1 MRRFVQLLAT
11 LVRKS
16 PVAILVGSVALTVV
30 FGVFAGQQVQA
41 EGNEGFSPDSAEF
54 RAFDTIAEYFSDNS
68 EEPVQVVVQ
77 ARSGNDLFTAAALRE
92 YVTTI
97 ATIEQSRAGE
107 LMVGR
112 PGGDVIGFFT
122 PVIQALEG
130 RATELG
136 ISFDMLLQNVTDDDV
151 KQAFFGAMEQ
161 LPPDVAGVFPRL
173 FGEGADLTVPTA
185 DTGLIVMFLNVSD
198 LDDPDQTILQ
208 SIEVDMADKVEG
220 LDTEV
225 TDASAFSFALLF
237 SDQDETTA
245 EIGRLFGFAF
255 IIIILILV
263 FVYWFTPPP
272 GRAAWSLRRAVA
284 DMSLT
289 MLVIVMSITWMNG
302 IGVLFGPKYL
312 GFIGN
317 FSPLL
322 QIVPILL
329 IGLGVDYAIHTTARY
344 REELHEGET
353 VDGAATNATLTV
365 GIALVLATA
374 TTAVGFLTNIT
385 NPVTALKD
393 FGIVASIGIISA
405 FILMLTVVPSIR
417 VLLDRRAEKRGVL
430 PVESLGTSAN
440 RFLPKLI
447 GRTAFLAERLAVP
460 TLLVAALLGG
470 IGAYGLTRLDTTF
483 SFTDFLPDDS
493 PRLVTFETITDKFG
507 GGFGEETEVI
517 IESDTVASVATHN
530 ALVAA
535 LGNLASTE
543 NVLQFGDQAAAE
555 SPVSVIAQL
564 VSPTEIQSEE
574 FMQYAFANG
583 LRQDLTVAP
592 GTDVAALYDKAVEIV
607 PQTMARVLAKVNGSY
622 RFMDIGVST
631 QAGESGARQLNADL
645 RAAFAPVE
653 NLEGTT
659 VVATNQNIV
668 SDGVI
673 QALGDSQVSSLFLT
687 IIAAM
692 TLLVITFAI
701 EARRPFLGV
710 ITILPV
716 VLIVLWVFGMMS
728 LTGIPFNPVT
738 AMIANIA
745 IGIGVPYSIH
755 ITHRYQGDRD
765 KAESAEVA
773 IRETATHTGGA
784 LAGSAFTT
792 AAGFGILVTASLL
805 PFRQLGL
812 VTVYAIVFAL
822 LASVLVLP
830 SMLILWDR
838 WHAKRGHSAVDHTR

>member
-1 MRRFVQLLAT
+1 VRRFVRLLAA

-16 PVAILVGSVALTVV
+16 PVVILVGSVALTVV
-30 FGVFAGQQVQA
+30 FAGFAGQQVMA

-54 RAFDTIAEYFSDNS
+54 RAFDTIAEHFSENS

-77 ARSGNDLFTAAALRE
+77 AKPGNDLFTAAALRE

-97 ATIEQSRAGE
+97 TTIEESRAGE

-112 PGGDVIGFFT
+112 PGGDVVGFFT
-122 PVIQALEG
+122 PVVQALQA
-130 RATELG
+130 RAVELG
-136 ISFDMLLQNVTDDDV
+136 LPFDAVLANITDDDV
-151 KQAFFGAMEQ
+151 KQAFIGGMAQ

-173 FGEGADLTVPTA
+173 FGEGADLAVPSA
-185 DTGLIVMFLNVSD
+185 DTGLIVMFLNVSG

-208 SIEVDMADKVEG
+208 AIEVDMADEVEA
-220 LDTEV
+220 LETEV

-255 IIIILILV
+255 IIIMLILI

-272 GRAAWSLRRAVA
+272 GRGLWSLRRAFA
-284 DMSLT
+284 DMALT
-289 MLVIVMSITWMNG
+289 MMVIIMSIIWMNG
-302 IGVLFGPKYL
+302 VGVLFGPKYL
-312 GFIGN
+312 GIIGN

-344 REELHEGET
+344 REELHAGET

-393 FGIVASIGIISA
+393 FGIVASIGIVSA
-405 FILMLTVVPSIR
+405 FVLMLTVVPSIR
-417 VLLDRRAEKRGVL
+417 VLLDRRAESRGVL
-430 PVESLGTSAN
+430 PVESLGTSSS

-447 GRTAFLAERLAVP
+447 GRTAFLAEKIAVP

-470 IGAYGLTRLDTTF
+470 IGAYGLTQLDTTF

-493 PRLVTFETITDKFG
+493 PRLGTFETITEKFG
-507 GGFGEETEVI
+507 GGFGEETEII
-517 IESDTVASVATHN
+517 IESDNVATAETHN

-535 LGNLASTE
+535 LGNLASTT
-543 NVLQFGDQAAAE
+543 NVLQFGEQAAAE

-564 VSPTEIQSEE
+564 VSPTEIQNEQ
-574 FMQYAFANG
+574 FMQYAFSNG
-583 LRQDLTVAP
+583 LQQDMTVAP
-592 GTDVAALYDKAVEIV
+592 DTDVVALYDKAAEAV
-607 PQTMARVLAKVNGSY
+607 PQTMARVLAKVDGSY

-631 QAGESGARQLNADL
+631 QAGEGGARQLNKDL
-645 RAAFAPVE
+645 RSAFEPVE
-653 NLEGTT
+653 NLVGTT

-673 QALGDSQVSSLFLT
+673 KALGDSQVSSLFLT
-687 IIAAM
+687 IVAAM
-692 TLLVITFAI
+692 TLLVITFTM
-701 EARRPFLGV
+701 ESRRPFLGV

-745 IGIGVPYSIH
+745 IGIGVPYTIH
-755 ITHRYQGDRD
+755 ITHRYQDDRRKSD
-765 KAESAEVA
+765 SAEEA
-773 IRETATHTGGA
+773 MRETATHTGGA

-792 AAGFGILVTASLL
+792 AAGFGILITASLL

-838 WHAKRGHSAVDHTR
+838 WHGKRGDSAVADPR

>member
-1 MRRFVQLLAT
+1 MRRFVRLLAM

-16 PVAILVGSVALTVV
+16 PVAILVGSLLLTVA

-41 EGNEGFSPDSAEF
+41 EGNEGFSPDSPEF
-54 RAFDTIAEYFSDNS
+54 RAFDTIAEYFSENS

-77 ARSGNDLFTAAALRE
+77 ARPGSDLFSAAALRE
-92 YVTTI
+92 YVVTITTI
-97 ATIEQSRAGE
+97 QESRAGE

-112 PGGDVIGFFT
+112 PGGDVVGFFT
-122 PVIQALEG
+122 PVVQALQG
-130 RATELG
+130 KASELG
-136 ISFDMLLQNVTDDDV
+136 IPFETLLANITDDEV
-151 KQAFFGAMEQ
+151 RQTFAAAMAQ

-185 DTGLIVMFLNVSD
+185 DTGLIVMFLNVSE

-208 SIEVDMADKVEG
+208 EIEVDMADKVEA
-220 LDTEV
+220 LPTEV

-255 IIIILILV
+255 LIIMSILV

-272 GRAAWSLRRAVA
+272 GRAAWSLRRALA
-284 DMSLT
+284 DMALT
-289 MLVIVMSITWMNG
+289 MLVILMSITWMNG

-312 GFIGN
+312 GLIGN

-344 REELHEGET
+344 REELHAGET
-353 VDGAATNATLTV
+353 VDGAATKATLTV

-393 FGIVASIGIISA
+393 FGIVASIGIVSA
-405 FILMLTVVPSIR
+405 FVLMLTVVPSIR
-417 VLLDRRAEKRGVL
+417 VLLDRRAEERGVL
-430 PVESLGTSAN
+430 PVESLGTSSN

-447 GRTAFLAERLAVP
+447 GRTAVLAERFAVP

-493 PRLVTFETITDKFG
+493 PRLVTFETIVDRFG

-517 IESDTVASVATHN
+517 IESDNVATVETHN

-535 LGNLASTE
+535 LGNLASTD
-543 NVLQFGDQAAAE
+543 NVLQFGDRAAAD

-564 VSPTEIQSEE
+564 VSPTEIQNEE

-583 LRQDLTVAP
+583 LQQDLSVAP
-592 GTDVAALYDKAVEIV
+592 GTDVAALYDRAAEAV
-607 PQTMARVLAKVNGSY
+607 PQIMARVLAKVDGTY
-622 RFMDIGVST
+622 RFMDVGVST
-631 QAGESGARQLNADL
+631 QAGESGARQLNVDL
-645 RAAFAPVE
+645 RAAFNPVE
-653 NLEGTT
+653 DLPGTT

-673 QALGDSQVSSLFLT
+673 KALGDSQISSLFLT

-701 EARRPFLGV
+701 ETRRPFLGV

-716 VLIVLWVFGMMS
+716 ILIVLWVFGMMS

-745 IGIGVPYSIH
+745 IGIGVPYTIH
-755 ITHRYQGDRD
+755 ITHRYQDDRRKSD
-765 KAESAEVA
+765 SAEDA
-773 IRETATHTGGA
+773 MRETATHTGGA

-838 WHAKRGHSAVDHTR
+838 WHGNRGDSAVGEPR